1 MRRSRKRPLTE
12 CLSENN
18 GPPDNKRNRPSEEQR
33 VPPPLPQTGNNN
45 SRYRRRRGRRSV
57 FNQSQHIEER
67 SNSGFDAAEGQRRK
81 RHINNN
87 ASVSDST
94 SIEVDENDI
103 AELSLQLKKARL
115 RPVFFTI
122 SSFIEQTVTDV
133 SVTVGDEEESG
144 STNNNNI
151 FYNHG
156 DGTDATSTFTFVLPL
171 PAPQSAG
178 DEYGH
183 SADRDN
189 ATAHEEK
196 A

>member
-67 SNSGFDAAEGQRRK
+67 SNSGFDAEGQRRK